1 MLFRLI
7 LGKTNVI
14 FANEVHAI
22 AWQALSKL
30 SAAEDIRFTSA
41 WSGCASF
48 SWLQNN
54 QFLFQRFSSR
64 HPNSGSSSGRVPE
77 LQKQH
82 RSLGEVHPNEDF
94 FSQKKKTKESMGK
107 LT

>member
-7 LGKTNVI
+7 LGKTDVI
-14 FANEVHAI
+14 FANKVHTI

-48 SWLQNN
+48 SWLQSN

-64 HPNSGSSSGRVPE
+64 HPNSGSSSGRVAE
-77 LQKQH
+77 TKQH
-82 RSLGEVHPNEDF
+82 ASLEEVHQMKF
-94 FSQKKKTKESMGK
+94 F
-107 LT
+107 